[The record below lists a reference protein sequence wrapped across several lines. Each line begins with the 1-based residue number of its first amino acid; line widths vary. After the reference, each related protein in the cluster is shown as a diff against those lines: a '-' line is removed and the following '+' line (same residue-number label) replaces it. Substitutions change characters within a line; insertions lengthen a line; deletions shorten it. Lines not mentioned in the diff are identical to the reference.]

1 MSVAHSFRRDRSM
14 AETEAA
20 TAVVTVE
27 VEKAVERVVERVVE
41 GRGVAVRVAARAAGS
56 VVGAEEATDLETR
69 SVGLV
74 VSRIARAAANA
85 LLSALRF
92 RAAAAERKRDE
103 KIKWRARVGE
113 EWREE
118 ARLATPRGR
127 PNSRN
132 GIK

>member
-1 MSVAHSFRRDRSM
+1 MREVFELHEELRLRRILVGGAEAEGLPKDFGSHWGAYAGVRS
-14 AETEAA
+14 
-20 TAVVTVE
+20 VTVGYHLRARE
-27 VEKAVERVVERVVE
+27 SEH
-41 GRGVAVRVAARAAGS
+41 VRVS
-56 VVGAEEATDLETR
+56 VSE
-69 SVGLV
+69 S
-74 VSRIARAAANA
+74 
-85 LLSALRF
+85 
-92 RAAAAERKRDE
+92 